1 MPTRSPPSDQPS
13 LRELEQ
19 VLTGF
24 FDAEW
29 YLTRYPDVATCGL
42 EPVAHFLQWG
52 AAEGRDP
59 NRWFDSRRY
68 LQRYPDVAAAGS
80 PPLLHYMVTG
90 AAELRNPHP
99 RFDAAWYADQ
109 HPEAAGNPLLH
120 HCTFWP
126 GPRLAH

>member
-29 YLTRYPDVATCGL
+29 YLSRYPDVATCGL
-42 EPVAHFLQWG
+42 EPMAHFLQWG

-59 NRWFDSRRY
+59 NRLFDSGWYLAALSGRRR
-68 LQRYPDVAAAGS
+68 LAGS
-80 PPLLHYMVTG
+80 
-90 AAELRNPHP
+90 R
-99 RFDAAWYADQ
+99 RC
-109 HPEAAGNPLLH
+109 
-120 HCTFWP
+120 CTT
-126 GPRLAH
+126 